1 MVQFSLMS
9 VRRPIT
15 EWLIRVP
22 ALQWHQGLLK
32 ILEADMQASSS
43 QLHKVAFHQCSPR
56 ICTGTREPT
65 SSFCC
70 CKLRVSPDHAAVSQD
85 AVVDLRVLHLG
96 GRQEPRHGVDGC
108 IPVVEAAQ
116 NSGADS
122 ARRPKHQHASSDS
135 FEVIGRQ
142 SERL

>member
-43 QLHKVAFHQCSPR
+43 QLHKVGISPVLPER

-70 CKLRVSPDHAAVSQD
+70 CRLAGSHLTTQPSPRMLLLTSESCT
-85 AVVDLRVLHLG
+85 LEG
-96 GRQEPRHGVDGC
+96 GRNRDMV
-108 IPVVEAAQ
+108 
-116 NSGADS
+116 
-122 ARRPKHQHASSDS
+122 
-135 FEVIGRQ
+135 
-142 SERL
+142 